1 MDTKILGTT
10 LCNDSTAKSPY
21 NSDVIRCY
29 TVSAPKESFG
39 IRVNTLLGY
48 CAANQSI
55 FNIWDSL
62 HDQKFPAPLISP
74 TSIINSNQITQ
85 CAIGDNT
92 IIAEKTSLKV
102 TVLGS
107 NCVVNQKVRI
117 SDSILMKD
125 VTIEE
130 GVVIENCIICDKAVI
145 KMGSVLKNCL
155 IGPNFTVV
163 ENTAKEKAHLSNDAD
178 VFMEIE

>member
-1 MDTKILGTT
+1 MDTKIIGTT
-10 LCNDSTAKSPY
+10 LCNDSTSKSLY

-29 TVSAPKESFG
+29 TVTSPKESFG

-85 CAIGDNT
+85 CAVGDNT
-92 IIAEKTSLKV
+92 TIAEKTSLKV

-107 NCVVNQKVRI
+107 NCVINQKVRI

-125 VTIEE
+125 VIIEE
-130 GVVIENCIICDKAVI
+130 GVIIENCIICDKAVI

-155 IGPNFTVV
+155 VGPNFIVV
-163 ENTAKEKAHLSNDAD
+163 ENTKKEKAHLSNAD
-178 VFMEIE
+178 GFMEIE